1 MMKIFLFGIAVFV
14 LISCTRT
21 KNDEIN
27 VAQNLCDC
35 EQFVRDYD
43 STVTELI
50 DPSYLDSVN
59 YKMLKDFYK
68 LNEEELNDCATLVDQ
83 EFESRIEIL
92 NYFRSADLECE

>member
-1 MMKIFLFGIAVFV
+1 MMKIFLSGIVVLV

-50 DPSYLDSVN
+50 DPSYSDSVN

-68 LNEEELNDCATLVDQ
+68 LNEEELNDCATLVDK
-83 EFESRIEIL
+83 EFDSRIEIL
-92 NYFRSADLECE
+92 NYFRSSDLECE